1 MKVNKKVRR
10 VRVSQSSMQHA
21 NHFNKARQSPI
32 LRLETTV
39 KKLDF
44 DEKIELFQQLEIA
57 QGIRKSEKSF
67 DELSEL
73 SRKILRIYDELQSPN
88 EKDDFA
94 DKVKKSVFVSL
105 KKAIAEG

>member
-1 MKVNKKVRR
+1 MKVKKSHRR
-10 VRVSQSSMQHA
+10 ARVSQCPPKTAQ
-21 NHFNKARQSPI
+21 
-32 LRLETTV
+32 RLNRECPNPMLKTAATIQ
-39 KKLDF
+39 KLDF

-73 SRKILRIYDELQSPN
+73 SRKILRIYDELQSPK

-94 DKVKKSVFVSL
+94 DKVKKCVFASL
-105 KKAIAEG
+105 KKAMSEG